1 MVVVRELGS
10 ETEYGSD
17 LVRVYIDKVKRKDN
31 GMLGSFDLAPDFKNG
46 GIYAQIKK
54 QTPLLTKSNIPF

>member
-10 ETEYGSD
+10 ETEFGSD

-46 GIYAQIKK
+46 GIYAEIRK
-54 QTPLLTKSNIPF
+54 QTPY